1 MSKRLTEF
9 PDLGYED
16 EAPEKIH
23 IALVSF
29 AFDNSELINLL
40 K

>member
-16 EAPEKIH
+16 DPPEKIN
-23 IALVSF
+23 IALITF
-29 AFDNSELINLL
+29 AFDNSVLINLL